1 MNDNKNEL
9 SRKVEERRMERVV
22 AFKNG
27 DLDAYERLEPPLL
40 DQGTSN
46 NYIFCDDLDAVP
58 KDDIGSMEY
67 PMFSLSKNQDHT
79 IREYTYNGRTVTI
92 VPGGYGLATIWDKDI
107 LIYCTSQLIAAQER
121 GQPISR
127 TLWIRGNDLLKSIMR
142 RTDGRNC
149 ANIKAALNRL
159 SGTRITTDITT
170 NGKRTHA
177 GFGLIDRW
185 EMVTAVGDENRTI
198 AIEVVISEW
207 LYNAI
212 LSNEVLSLPKA
223 YFLLTK
229 AHERRLYE
237 LARKHCGKQASWQI
251 SLTKLHT
258 KTGSTCTLKEFRR
271 KIKAIAEENPLP
283 DYKLV
288 YQPESDMVR
297 FYSRKAKGTLK
308 EVHDILDHPRR
319 KKPGQSTNQSARRS
333 GSAVILDHPRK

>member
-1 MNDNKNEL
+1 
-9 SRKVEERRMERVV
+9 MERTE
-22 AFKNG
+22 ALKNG

-40 DQGTSN
+40 DQGAKHTFV
-46 NYIFCDDLDAVP
+46 YCDILDAVP

-67 PMFSLSKNQDHT
+67 PMFSLSKNPDHS
-79 IREYTYNGRTVTI
+79 IREYEYNGRKVTV

-121 GQPISR
+121 GKPISR
-127 TLWIRGNDLLKSIMR
+127 TLWIRGNDLLQSIMR
-142 RTDGRNC
+142 GTDGRNC

-170 NGKRTHA
+170 NGKRISA

-185 EMVTAVGDENRTI
+185 EMVTAVGNENRAI

-212 LSNEVLSLPKA
+212 LSKEVLSLPKT

-229 AHERRLYE
+229 AIERRLYE
-237 LARKHCGKQASWQI
+237 LARKHCGRQASWLI
-251 SLTKLHT
+251 SLSKLHT

-271 KIKAIAEENPLP
+271 KIKEITAENPLP
-283 DYKLV
+283 DYKLT
-288 YQPESDMVR
+288 YQIENDLVR

-319 KKPGQSTNQSARRS
+319 KKPRPANQSPRKG